1 MSIITRADNVRTFR
15 RTVEAFRTTAEG
27 FLPGA
32 EGAAERFAAA
42 VADALTGGE
51 TDAEV
56 AAVIEATSTRI
67 WDEVHADED
76 DAEAWQDDID
86 SGWAAERIALDRAWS
101 SC

>member
-1 MSIITRADNVRTFR
+1 MITREDNIRTFR
-15 RTVEAFRTTAEG
+15 RTVEAFRTAAEG

-42 VADALTGGE
+42 VREALTGGE

-76 DAEAWQDDID
+76 DAMEAWQDDID
-86 SGWAAERIALDRAWS
+86 SGWAVERIALDRAWS